1 MGIFQARILEW
12 VAMLSSRGGIYKNY
26 WDFHMGDL
34 SILHQLIIWCC
45 SVTKSWPTLCNPM
58 NWSTTG
64 FSVLHY
70 LLEFVPTHVHG
81 ESDGIQPS
89 HPLSSPSFL
98 ALNLSQHQGFTNESA
113 LPIRWTNYWSFSISP
128 SNEYSRLISFRID
141 CFDLLVLQGL
151 SRVSSS
157 TNFSALSLL
166 YTLSYPYTTNGKTIA
181 LTIWTFAF

>member
-12 VAMLSSRGGIYKNY
+12 VAMPSSRGGIYKNY

-34 SILHQLIIWCC
+34 SILPQLIIWCC

-58 NWSTTG
+58 NCSITG

-89 HPLSSPSFL
+89 HPLSSPFFL

-113 LPIRWTNYWSFSISP
+113 LPISWWCHPTISSSVIPFSS
-128 SNEYSRLISFRID
+128 STFN
-141 CFDLLVLQGL
+141 L
-151 SRVSSS
+151 SQYQSLFKWVSSS
-157 TNFSALSLL
+157 HQVAKALEFHFQHQSFQWIFMTYFL
-166 YTLSYPYTTNGKTIA
+166 
-181 LTIWTFAF
+181 